1 MTNRPSREIR
11 SLFIVDNDYGAL
23 GLVMYLLENRPM
35 AARALVLLPTSAF
48 DVHNDRLPVTCQG
61 YRSLQDIL
69 EAVERHSPDI
79 VCLMSG
85 YSYAYQ
91 GLLSIAELR
100 DLIARLRDRDCAIAT
115 SDPYLGTFGL
125 ISSAPARNDTYR
137 DRFRRRIVGLPG
149 LSSLIAGPIGY
160 YRRLKLRR
168 YVRGVTDTLDDVVHM
183 CPVPQRLLPTGGP
196 DYLPFYNPLCIRSDT
211 ELRRIAERVSAY
223 PDIAT
228 DRARWLFVI
237 AGFDLR
243 YQQEIHG
250 ERRFAEIVSSKL
262 REALENGKHPCLIAP
277 SELIDA
283 VSRHFGP
290 DDRVSLLPAC
300 AFDEFQHR
308 LFDAEMVFY
317 WQIFSTSTFLRLLNG
332 LPTFFF
338 DQGNTARSF
347 PPMHEAGLKCYY
359 VAEPPIYLDIEDALD
374 PATLSEL
381 AAGFAASA
389 HRTREIMAGALD
401 PEELAS
407 AIIAPDP

>member
-1 MTNRPSREIR
+1 MTNRPSREPR

-35 AARALVLLPTSAF
+35 AAGAIVLLPTRAF
-48 DVHNDRLPVTCQG
+48 EVHEDQLQVTCQV
-61 YRSLQDIL
+61 YQSLQDIM

-85 YSYAYQ
+85 YSFAYQ
-91 GLLSIAELR
+91 GLLSIAKLR
-100 DLIARLRDRDCAIAT
+100 DLIARLRDLGCAVAT
-115 SDPYLGTFGL
+115 SDPYLGTFGQ
-125 ISSAPARNDTYR
+125 IRSAPARNDAHR
-137 DRFRRRIVGLPG
+137 DRFRRRSFGLPSP
-149 LSSLIAGPIGY
+149 SSLIAGPLGY

-168 YVRGVTDTLDDVVHM
+168 YVRGVTDSLRDVVHI
-183 CPVPQRLLPTGGP
+183 CPVPQHLLPTGGP
-196 DYLPFYNPLCIRSDT
+196 DYLPFYNPLSIRSDS
-211 ELRRIAERVSAY
+211 ELRRIGERVSAY
-223 PDIAT
+223 PDITA
-228 DRARWLFVI
+228 DRERWLFVV

-243 YQQEIHG
+243 YQQQAHG
-250 ERRFAEIVSSKL
+250 ERRFAEIVASKL
-262 REALENGKHPCLIAP
+262 REALDNGKHPCLIAP
-277 SELIDA
+277 AELIDA

-290 DDRVSLLPAC
+290 DERVSLLSAC

-338 DQGNTARSF
+338 DPGHTARSF

-359 VAEPPIYLDIEDALD
+359 VAEPPIYLDIEDPLD

-389 HRTREIMAGALD
+389 QRTREIMAGALD
-401 PEELAS
+401 AEELTS
-407 AIIAPDP
+407 AIIART